1 MTLKN
6 CPDCLRE
13 KPEADFPQNAS
24 RPDGRGLYCRECMN
38 ERSQASYRKRQAA
51 KGRTVRESVGL
62 PAGFARCPDCGEV
75 KDLESFP
82 RNKRTRTGRSGYC
95 RPCHNARGVATYT
108 RLYGSTR
115 NYHLRRR
122 YGITAADYDA
132 LVETQGGVCALCQ
145 TREPQHVDHDHV
157 TGKVRGVLC
166 SCCNQ
171 GLGNFRDDVASL
183 RAAAD
188 YLERTTWQ
196 RTQICPGVY
205 RLTSPRPG
213 ARPSATFSGM
223 QRLICSH
230 RRALCRQG

>member
-1 MTLKN
+1 MKS
-6 CPDCLRE
+6 CPDCGQDKAAE
-13 KPEADFPQNAS
+13 EFPLNKA
-24 RPDGRGLYCRECMN
+24 RPDGRGLYCRPCMSQ
-38 ERSQASYRKRQAA
+38 RSKASYRKRQAA
-51 KGRTVRESVGL
+51 AGRVVKEREQMPGQ
-62 PAGFARCPDCGEV
+62 ARCPDCGEV
-75 KDLESFP
+75 KDLDQFP
-82 RNKRTRTGRSGYC
+82 RNKSARAGRGGYC
-95 RPCHNARGVATYT
+95 KPCHNARGVATYT
-108 RLYGSTR
+108 RLHGSTR

-122 YGITAADYDA
+122 YGITATDYDV
-132 LVETQGGVCALCQ
+132 LVEAQGGVCALCH

-157 TGKVRGVLC
+157 TGEVRGVLC

-183 RAAAD
+183 RAAVD

-213 ARPSATFSGM
+213 ARPSATSSGV

-230 RRALCRQG
+230 RAATSPPA